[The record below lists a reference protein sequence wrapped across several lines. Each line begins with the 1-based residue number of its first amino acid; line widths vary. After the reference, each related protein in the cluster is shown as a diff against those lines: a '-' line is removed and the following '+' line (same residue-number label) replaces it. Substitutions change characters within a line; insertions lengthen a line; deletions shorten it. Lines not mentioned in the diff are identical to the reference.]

1 MQIRDGAVVSS
12 VAPIEPA
19 GKSSDDS
26 KVVEEV
32 VEEATEPR
40 EGEMIRF
47 TMLFRILSSV
57 LRLWILVFHSS
68 SNCSLFLSVMFKTL
82 QFVSYESIHL
92 LLVLYV
98 PIKPNCGI
106 SKYIHFLFVYLLIRT
121 LDNCIRTEMFE
132 FILNPFIC
140 TDQDSLL

>member
-47 TMLFRILSSV
+47 TMLFRILPSV
-57 LRLWILVFHSS
+57 LRLYSS
-68 SNCSLFLSVMFKTL
+68 SVMNSSICSLFYMYHAFQNPSIISVLKL
-82 QFVSYESIHL
+82 
-92 LLVLYV
+92 
-98 PIKPNCGI
+98 
-106 SKYIHFLFVYLLIRT
+106 
-121 LDNCIRTEMFE
+121 
-132 FILNPFIC
+132 
-140 TDQDSLL
+140 

>member
-57 LRLWILVFHSS
+57 LRLWILAFHSS

-82 QFVSYESIHL
+82 QFVSYEFIHL
-92 LLVLYV
+92 FLVLYV
-98 PIKPNCGI
+98 PCFSESFHHISSKTLDSGI
-106 SKYIHFLFVYLLIRT
+106 S
-121 LDNCIRTEMFE
+121 E
-132 FILNPFIC
+132 FINLFIVFIC
-140 TDQDSLL
+140 TV